1 MEPYVREYEGQALLG
16 PHSITL
22 SKDGMVF
29 FTDAGPMGETGL
41 SNPKGSVFAIQ
52 GSARALPVARMV
64 REPFA
69 GPESAL
75 KPLLGSS
82 GSRGEQV
89 HAAPDPADA
98 ALARLARGHRAVAG
112 GDVPLRRGDG
122 EEPRAHAGTRRQHQG
137 DNRRGEIPVV
147 GEMTPFFFRSKRNA
161 IRIPEASHRK
171 LKAPH
176 RHEREQAPHE
186 CFR

>member
-1 MEPYVREYEGQALLG
+1 
-16 PHSITL
+16 
-22 SKDGMVF
+22 MVF

-82 GSRGEQV
+82 ELPPE
-89 HAAPDPADA
+89 A
-98 ALARLARGHRAVAG
+98 AG
-112 GDVPLRRGDG
+112 GRSTQLLIPLTLHSLAS
-122 EEPRAHAGTRRQHQG
+122 PAGIALSPEGTCLYVAETAK
-137 DNRRGEIPVV
+137 NRV
-147 GEMTPFFFRSKRNA
+147 RS
-161 IRIPEASHRK
+161 
-171 LKAPH
+171 
-176 RHEREQAPHE
+176 
-186 CFR
+186 